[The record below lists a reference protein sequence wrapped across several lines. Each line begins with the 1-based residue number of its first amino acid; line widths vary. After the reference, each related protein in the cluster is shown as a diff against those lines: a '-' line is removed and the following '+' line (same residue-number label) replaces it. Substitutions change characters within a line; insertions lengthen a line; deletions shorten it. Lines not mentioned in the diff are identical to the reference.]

1 MPMGKLLILEKY
13 IFLVYGSDILEKRRH
28 VHVTFAHRGYKRA
41 CKFWLEP
48 DIALDPAKPGDF
60 SEKDLNEIKK
70 LVVEHKATLLKQL
83 DLFYNHIPVKAI
95 RK

>member
-1 MPMGKLLILEKY
+1 MGKLLILKKY

-48 DIALDPAKPGDF
+48 GIALDTAKPGDF
-60 SEKDLNEIKK
+60 NERELNEIGK
-70 LVVEHKATLLKQL
+70 LIVENKITLLKQL
-83 DLFYNHIPVKAI
+83 DLFYNHVPVKAI